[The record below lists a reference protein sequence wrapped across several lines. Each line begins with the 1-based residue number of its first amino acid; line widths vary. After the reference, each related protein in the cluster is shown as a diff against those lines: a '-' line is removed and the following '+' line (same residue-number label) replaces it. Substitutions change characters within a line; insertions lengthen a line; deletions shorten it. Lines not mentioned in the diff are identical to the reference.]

1 MSRFTLIAI
10 FSSNG
15 TVVVQV
21 GDVKNTGYKTLKL
34 VTTFPVRK
42 YNYFFKKHIYMLI
55 FSAVNLFI
63 KTYIATYR
71 KSIMN

>member
-21 GDVKNTGYKTLKL
+21 GNVKNTGYKTLKL

-42 YNYFFKKHIYMLI
+42 YK
-55 FSAVNLFI
+55 
-63 KTYIATYR
+63 
-71 KSIMN
+71 

>member
-42 YNYFFKKHIYMLI
+42 YVYFFLKNQINMLI
-55 FSAVNLFI
+55 FLAVNLFL
-63 KTYIATYR
+63 
-71 KSIMN
+71 